1 GNVGFGLVYA
11 TYGLL
16 PLPWLPVAM
25 VLSGTLSAL
34 MFSPSL
40 VLVSEFARRGVG
52 DGLFGAFQVA
62 GSFGFLAGPV
72 VGGLL
77 VETLRDP
84 TDTPRWA
91 MIFASVG
98 ITLVALGLVS
108 ARILGA
114 LDARWRGEP
123 A

>member
-1 GNVGFGLVYA
+1 
-11 TYGLL
+11 
-16 PLPWLPVAM
+16 
-25 VLSGTLSAL
+25 

-77 VETLRDP
+77 VETLRDAAG
-84 TDTPRWA
+84 TPRWA
-91 MIFASVG
+91 AIFAAVG
-98 ITLVALGLVS
+98 ITLVLLGLIS
-108 ARILGA
+108 ARILGR
-114 LDARWRGEP
+114 LDTRWRAE
-123 A
+123 AVR